1 MDNPFGGDTIKSM
14 VLFALLVIIAVA
26 LAMFLT
32 GWFVGKVMYN
42 ETDETDN
49 QPTKSLRESEVSRQV
64 AGGRHDLHPLRRH
77 DRLCV
82 RCEVVR

>member
-42 ETDETDN
+42 ETDEDNN
-49 QPTKSLRESEVSRQV
+49 QPTKSSIQSEAPRQV
-64 AGGRHDLHPLRRH
+64 AGRTDDFYSHWQ
-77 DRLCV
+77 
-82 RCEVVR
+82 